1 MELGTNPFWNGSSGT
16 RGSLQS
22 LPPRPCRSLGSSC
35 GYSAL
40 TPAEKLGGQTMD
52 CKSLGC
58 QGPQGVSE
66 PSSYLSHEFSPGF
79 SGICPGRPERLQG
92 GAIPTS
98 QGPMPVPHLVQSS
111 KLPFPRARTCCFSLT
126 CFCPVTGSVTA
137 WLHPRD
143 LLGQGTSTPRAPRK
157 RAVSNFYSF
166 IRSKASQANSHT

>member
-1 MELGTNPFWNGSSGT
+1 MELGTNPFWNARSRT

-66 PSSYLSHEFSPGF
+66 PSSYSSHEFSPGF
-79 SGICPGRPERLQG
+79 SGICPGRPERLQRRSNPNFPRPHASASSCSEFKTPLSSSQNLLFQPDLFLPCQG
-92 GAIPTS
+92 LSDSLAAP
-98 QGPMPVPHLVQSS
+98 QGPPGAGDKHP
-111 KLPFPRARTCCFSLT
+111 KGPRRKGSL
-126 CFCPVTGSVTA
+126 
-137 WLHPRD
+137 
-143 LLGQGTSTPRAPRK
+143 
-157 RAVSNFYSF
+157 
-166 IRSKASQANSHT
+166 